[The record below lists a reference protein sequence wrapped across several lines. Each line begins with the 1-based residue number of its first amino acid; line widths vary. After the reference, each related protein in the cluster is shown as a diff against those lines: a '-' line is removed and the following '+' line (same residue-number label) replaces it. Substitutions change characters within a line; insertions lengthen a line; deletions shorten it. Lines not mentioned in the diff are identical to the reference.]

1 MKFFMIATTLVLTSC
16 MTGSFDKSTLP
27 QTGASG
33 KVNRAWLTGEPKPG
47 LREISY
53 KRHFTRSVQGRT
65 DAVRVM
71 LFVDP
76 YLKLNAETQ
85 AADEGREKGYSE
97 VQIQEE
103 AQRIYQTNLKVWVE
117 NKTCFDFEFNSNNEN
132 AGTALNWNVQVKTIA
147 DGAVYPVEVKF
158 SPDRL
163 VGKGFN
169 WFQFTGVM
177 CTSTRLDP
185 SMGLVMTLA
194 PKHLEGK
201 EITLTWE

>member
-1 MKFFMIATTLVLTSC
+1 

-33 KVNRAWLTGEPKPG
+33 KVNRTMIEGEPKQG

-53 KRHFTRSVQGRT
+53 KRHFTRSVQGRR
-65 DAVRVM
+65 DAIRVM

-76 YLKLNAETQ
+76 YLKLNAIAQ
-85 AADEGREKGYSE
+85 AEDEGREKGHS
-97 VQIQEE
+97 E
-103 AQRIYQTNLKVWVE
+103 AQISEESRKIYE
-117 NKTCFDFEFNSNNEN
+117 NNRRAWTLTKTCFDFELNSNNEN
-132 AGTALNWNVQVKTIA
+132 AGLPSNWNVELRSVA
-147 DGAVYPVEVKF
+147 EGATYPVEVKF

-177 CTSTRLDP
+177 CTATRVEPGL
-185 SMGLVMTLA
+185 GLVMTLT
-194 PKHLEGK
+194 PNHMDKK
-201 EITLTWE
+201 QITLTWE